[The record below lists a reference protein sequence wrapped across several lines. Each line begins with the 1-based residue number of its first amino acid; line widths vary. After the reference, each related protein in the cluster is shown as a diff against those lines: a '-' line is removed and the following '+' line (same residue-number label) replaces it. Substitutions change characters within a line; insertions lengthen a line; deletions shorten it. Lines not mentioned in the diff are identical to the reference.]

1 MSDQYSVKIEGLD
14 KLDFEHAPEHVRKN
28 VTDAM
33 NKSVI
38 TVVSEVRPLTPVG
51 VSSRLRNSI
60 GSTVETTQSTVIGR
74 VGSSLKSEEYPAVM
88 ELGRRPGAAMP
99 PVDALMRW
107 VHLKMGISNEKARG
121 VAYVVAR
128 AISRRGIKGYFYL
141 KRGLEASRVRIQG
154 YFDEALTNLGKDL
167 THGS

>member
-1 MSDQYSVKIEGLD
+1 MSDQYSVTVVGLD
-14 KLDFEHAPEHVRKN
+14 KFDFEHAPDHVRKN

-33 NKSVI
+33 NKSVF

-60 GSTVETTQSTVIGR
+60 GSQVETTQSTVIGR
-74 VGSSLKSEEYPAVM
+74 VGSTLKSEEYPAVM

-107 VHLKMGISNEKARG
+107 VHLKLGVSNEQARG
-121 VAYVVAR
+121 VAFTVAR

-141 KRGLEASRVRIQG
+141 KRGLEASRTKIQG
-154 YFDEALTNLGKDL
+154 YFDEALSQLAKDL
-167 THGS
+167 TNGG